1 MPSIPAYGRGIL
13 RALINNERDAGQPER
28 PIRSPAAKVAL
39 ALLSVAGLLI
49 ALSLATRYGAYR
61 AEVARPGSAQ
71 VAAWKA
77 VMRLFDVNSE
87 HNVPSWF
94 SSMLLM
100 GCALVAAL
108 LAALGRHA
116 GGRDAGYWAGL
127 AAVLLLLSLD
137 EAVALHERLGGPAAV
152 VLGDTTRGALHFAWV
167 VPGVVLALVVGLA
180 FVGFVI
186 RLPPSTRRL
195 VVAAAALYLT
205 GAVAL
210 EALGGMVLEAQGH
223 RAMYLLVTAAEEGL
237 EMAGSV
243 LLLYATMRL
252 LRLRPEPGGGYHL
265 STGDPESVHGEA
277 AKQARLASDRLP
289 SAPVSPR

>member
-1 MPSIPAYGRGIL
+1 MPSIPVYGRNV
-13 RALINNERDAGQPER
+13 RALINNEGDAGHPER

-39 ALLSVAGLLI
+39 ALLGVAGLLI

-77 VMRLFDVNSE
+77 IMRLFDVNSE

-127 AAVLLLLSLD
+127 AAVLSLMSLD

-180 FVGFVI
+180 FVRFVV
-186 RLPPSTRRL
+186 RLPPSTRHL

-243 LLLYATMRL
+243 LLLYAAMRL

-265 STGDPESVHGEA
+265 STGDPEWVHGEA
-277 AKQARLASDRLP
+277 AEQARLASHRLP
-289 SAPVSPR
+289 SAPISPR